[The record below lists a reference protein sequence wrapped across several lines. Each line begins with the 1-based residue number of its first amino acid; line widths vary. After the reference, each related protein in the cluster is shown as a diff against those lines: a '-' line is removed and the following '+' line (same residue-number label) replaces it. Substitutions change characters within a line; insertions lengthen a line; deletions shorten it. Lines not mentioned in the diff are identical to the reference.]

1 MVPPVVIPK
10 NESMK
15 KIYELENDKNSQ
27 NSRPKL
33 RKFNE
38 VEPNDKPKNI
48 NDSSAD
54 FYKENK
60 EGHRKTPKTSNKNLQ
75 GIK

>member
-10 NESMK
+10 NDAMR
-15 KIYELENDKNSQ
+15 KIYEVENDRGNANSK
-27 NSRPKL
+27 PKL

-38 VEPNDKPKNI
+38 PETDNIKPKGI
-48 NDSSAD
+48 NDPSAD

-60 EGHRKTPKTSNKNLQ
+60 EGLKKDPNTSNKNTP
-75 GIK
+75 K